1 MAPMRVVG
9 AASIDFEPVNTA
21 TVLAYCP
28 DTDKTDEITRGDY
41 RAITNNPEFDVY
53 MGTVF
58 DKHAAIFAAL
68 MTTRKAY
75 FANTNRISLN
85 HCVIALPSSVP
96 QLCQKFK
103 QRCEHTNVELKVFI
117 RDGESFHEWG
127 TGRVVD
133 VKLRDAKTK
142 CAHYTVER
150 VEKDVSQVEHGA
162 AGGTRPSQG
171 AVVASRKRPRQGAA
185 KHPLRQLRAELARFR
200 ARTEATDE
208 RMRELFALVN
218 KGGQTE
224 LEYDHAD
231 EDDSEAYDS
240 EDDSTYV
247 DADEQDD
254 SEDDSEAYDS
264 EDDSTYVDAD
274 EQDDSEDEATYV
286 DADEHLKI
294 IALLSKHS
302 ARFDSVERRLELV
315 ERRLNLVVELDDP
328 APGPQTRAKTKRV

>member
-1 MAPMRVVG
+1 MRVVG

-28 DTDKTDEITRGDY
+28 ETDKTDEITRGDY
-41 RAITNNPEFDVY
+41 RTITNNPEFDVY

-68 MTTRKAY
+68 MTTRKGY
-75 FANTNRISLN
+75 FADTNRISLN

-162 AGGTRPSQG
+162 AGGERPSQG
-171 AVVASRKRPRQGAA
+171 TVVTSRKRPRQAAA

-224 LEYDHAD
+224 SEYDHAD

-240 EDDSTYV
+240 EDD
-247 DADEQDD
+247 EQD
-254 SEDDSEAYDS
+254 DS

-286 DADEHLKI
+286 DADEHRKI